1 MRLRSARSGKTNFAR
16 TCTDVRFWHK
26 ADIAWCTGTCLLL
39 TQSGYLDRPMIV
51 VCMRRP
57 IYEQP
62 IAMRAPL
69 TSSPTIQRNEKN
81 RRALHPFYIA
91 AVAAVLIMQAP
102 NAHAQHGSAPAGPS
116 EKEKAKAQEKRI
128 FEKDTDEA
136 YKSTLSRIPDAK
148 QPKVDPWGS
157 MRTAPQ
163 K

>member
-1 MRLRSARSGKTNFAR
+1 MSA
-16 TCTDVRFWHK
+16 
-26 ADIAWCTGTCLLL
+26 L

-51 VCMRRP
+51 ICMRRP
-57 IYEQP
+57 IYEKP

-69 TSSPTIQRNEKN
+69 TSSPTIHRNEKN

-116 EKEKAKAQEKRI
+116 EKEKAKVQEKRI

-136 YKSTLSRIPDAK
+136 YKSTLGRIPDAK

>member
-1 MRLRSARSGKTNFAR
+1 
-16 TCTDVRFWHK
+16 
-26 ADIAWCTGTCLLL
+26 
-39 TQSGYLDRPMIV
+39 MIV

-136 YKSTLSRIPDAK
+136 YKSTLK
-148 QPKVDPWGS
+148 
-157 MRTAPQ
+157 
-163 K
+163 